1 MAHHSPPK
9 LPYESLRVPYLKR
22 FEYDGLGFYG
32 YRERV
37 TRHSN
42 IEPNMEVPFCQTWLF
57 FAVLSDFLRY
67 CEISLD
73 MKDFICD
80 ERGFCFEEP
89 RTLRDGWAD
98 DHGMS
103 YSPGNCQPSRGF
115 WGSTTQ
121 HKQSIPIDP
130 ASENLYVTCKR
141 LWSYL
146 HRWMSIQCR
155 QSPQRRKI
163 VNREIYEML
172 SSIDLLTETHLRGQ
186 HTLALH
192 MLIHQLQCTLE
203 IVNARVYGDP
213 ILKQGVRCHLLE
225 ERMLHQKWCQTDV
238 EWLGAYF
245 HVSWVYSFSLLG
257 VTRSLK
263 EHDCDLKN
271 GCTAIGSIEAGYQ
284 TAHKNGCPCC
294 QAIVPPAQRVHEI
307 LKAGTIP
314 LISAEWVDSPADID
328 AELSVTIEHK
338 DGQLARQ
345 QGRIECS
352 ALPKGG
358 PNLKVGIV
366 PFESGR
372 PYVAISHVWSDGLGN
387 PDANSLPQC
396 QFEALTRYT
405 ALAAN
410 GTTTIGSAV
419 HFWIDTI
426 CVPLCPEL
434 RRKAIM
440 QMREVYAQAEIVLVL
455 DSTLLRKSCSV
466 SAEELKLRIFSSTWF
481 RRMWTLQEGV
491 LASKL
496 LFQFSDGVVPLTDL
510 VSVNPSY
517 DIISATSNEKASAL
531 LSLKKMPRSNPAER
545 IALFSSVVRLFCHR
559 STSQKADEPICL
571 ATLLGLDLEQV
582 MSREVGQGLE
592 RLLLLQK
599 EFSPTILFTSG
610 PKMERPGFR
619 WAPATFRQRWSATQL
634 DLFDEPKHIT
644 KGPHAYAT
652 KLGLVCSLPGIIIPE
667 LPKLD
672 RPSFI
677 VITPSK
683 HWLVVEFL
691 ETWTD
696 RPIFQR
702 QLSAV
707 LPPRRW
713 VSIILHTEVH
723 DRQINP
729 LGCGPGVLVEDCRNY
744 DGTMYCQ
751 FGAEVYVKN
760 LFRQPPKGFS
770 GSELE
775 DLKRFVETE
784 EGGKL
789 GQPKCAVT
797 GGEIVSRNH
806 KWCVS

>member
-1 MAHHSPPK
+1 
-9 LPYESLRVPYLKR
+9 
-22 FEYDGLGFYG
+22 
-32 YRERV
+32 
-37 TRHSN
+37 
-42 IEPNMEVPFCQTWLF
+42 MEVAFCQTWLF

-67 CEISLD
+67 CEIPLE

-89 RTLRDGWAD
+89 RSLRDGWVD
-98 DHGMS
+98 DPLMS
-103 YSPGNCQPSRGF
+103 SSSGKCQPSRSF
-115 WGSTTQ
+115 WRGTTQ
-121 HKQSIPIDP
+121 HKQSIPTDH
-130 ASENLYVTCKR
+130 ASENLYVTDKR

-146 HRWMSIQCR
+146 HRWISIQCR
-155 QSPQRRKI
+155 QSSQRRAI
-163 VNREIYEML
+163 VYREIYEML
-172 SSIDLLTETHLRGQ
+172 SRIDLLTENHLRGQ

-192 MLIHQLQCTLE
+192 MLIHNLQGTLE

-225 ERMLHQKWCQTDV
+225 RRMLHQKWCQTDV

-245 HVSWVYSFSLLG
+245 HVSWLYSFSLLG

-263 EHDCDLKN
+263 EHECDPKRA
-271 GCTAIGSIEAGYQ
+271 CTAIGSVGDGYV
-284 TAHKNGCPCC
+284 TAHRDGCPGC
-294 QAIVPPAQRVHEI
+294 QVIVPPAQKVHEI
-307 LKAGTIP
+307 LKTGAIP
-314 LISAEWVDSPADID
+314 LISAKWAHSLADID
-328 AELSVTIEHK
+328 PELSVTIEHA

-345 QGRIECS
+345 PGWIECS
-352 ALPKGG
+352 ALPKEG
-358 PNLKVGIV
+358 PKLKVGIV
-366 PFESGR
+366 PVESGR

-387 PDANSLPQC
+387 PDGNSLPQC

-405 ALAAN
+405 ALAAT
-410 GTTTIGSAV
+410 GRTTMGSAV
-419 HFWIDTI
+419 YFWIDSI
-426 CVPLCPEL
+426 CVPLGPEL

-455 DSTLLRKSCSV
+455 DNTLLRKSLNV

-491 LASKL
+491 LASTL

-517 DIISATSNEKASAL
+517 DIISATSSEKASAL
-531 LSLKKMPRSNPAER
+531 LSLKEMPRSSPAER
-545 IALFSSVVRLFCHR
+545 IALFSSVIRLFCHR
-559 STSQKADEPICL
+559 STSQKTDEPICF

-582 MSREVGQGLE
+582 MSGGAGQGLE

-599 EFSPTILFTSG
+599 DFSPTILFTSG

-644 KGPHAYAT
+644 KGPHAYVT
-652 KLGLVCSLPGIIIPE
+652 KVGLVCSLPGIIIPK
-667 LPKLD
+667 LPRLD

-677 VITPSK
+677 VITPSN
-683 HWLVVEFL
+683 HWLVVKFL
-691 ETWTD
+691 EMWTD
-696 RPIFQR
+696 RPIFKR
-702 QLSAV
+702 QLNAV
-707 LPPRRW
+707 LPLRRW
-713 VSIILHTEVH
+713 VSVILHTEVH
-723 DRQINP
+723 NMQTNP
-729 LGCGPGVLVEDCRNY
+729 LGCSPGVLVEDCRND
-744 DGTMYCQ
+744 DGTVHCQ
-751 FGAEVYVKN
+751 IGAQVYVKN
-760 LFRQPPKGFS
+760 LFRQPPKGFL

-775 DLKRFVETE
+775 DLEKLVEIE
-784 EGGKL
+784 EDGKL
-789 GQPKCAVT
+789 GRPKCAAT